1 MITLFTIGFTQKTAE
16 EFFTL
21 LAENGVKKAV
31 DIRINNTSQ
40 LAGFA
45 KGADLA
51 FFTSKI
57 LGIPYEHHPELAP
70 TKDLL
75 KAYRDK
81 KTSWPEYEQEYL
93 ALVKERDIIAD
104 IELNDLDQAVLLCS
118 EHEPDQCHRRLLAEY
133 LQVHFPEI
141 NIIHLR

>member
-21 LAENGVKKAV
+21 LADNGVKKVV

-45 KGADLA
+45 KGVDLA
-51 FFTSKI
+51 FFADKI
-57 LGIPYEHHPELAP
+57 LGIPYEHRPELAP

-75 KAYRDK
+75 KRYRDK
-81 KTSWPEYEQEYL
+81 LTTWPEYEQEYL
-93 ALVKERDIIAD
+93 ALVKERDILAD
-104 IELNDLDQAVLLCS
+104 IELNDLDGAVLLCS
-118 EHEPDQCHRRLLAEY
+118 EHDPDQCHRRLLAEY
-133 LQVHFPEI
+133 LQAHFPEI
-141 NIIHLR
+141 NIVHLR

>member
-16 EFFTL
+16 DFFSL
-21 LAENGVKKAV
+21 LAENDVKKVV

-45 KGADLA
+45 KGIDLA
-51 FFTSKI
+51 FFVNKI
-57 LGIPYEHHPELAP
+57 LGITYEHHPELAP

-75 KAYRDK
+75 KRYRDK
-81 KTSWPEYEQEYL
+81 TTSWSEYEQEYL
-93 ALVKERDIIAD
+93 ALVKERDILSE
-104 IELNDLDQAVLLCS
+104 IEISDLDQAVFLCS

-133 LQVHFPEI
+133 LQKHFSEI
-141 NIIHLR
+141 NIVHLR